1 MTTKFVFCCIF
12 LSVID
17 ASFFACCSC
26 PQPFRSAGC
35 GASNGYQQQPAY
47 QQPSYLSR
55 PIIVNSPAEVPT
67 VIEKHIPLIIPYHG
81 SYDPFSPVQ
90 IEEVYVPVIYRPRP
104 RPRPTYY
111 QSVEN
116 NKEPKSSHQKSNSK
130 SKSEDACYV
139 NDSGFKCC
147 NTDLENT
154 MQGAYSALKRSP
166 SFNECN
172 IGLMTKV
179 VQKAAQKRFR
189 QSFEVVVSLKSF
201 GSNSAYDGNFTCRF
215 ERDGKHFMSYA
226 SPVQYDS
233 EDAKSESA
241 LSNTD
246 ITHDEDDVP
255 PTEEEKIEKI
265 ENLNEGLKDIKPK
278 ESEIKERLRR
288 ASKNGYPAFIENNCI
303 IEFNKVNST
312 KNGSGFITHE
322 ITMGNLS
329 PTISRRKKRIST
341 C

>member
-1 MTTKFVFCCIF
+1 MMIKFIFCYIF
-12 LSVID
+12 LSVIK

-35 GASNGYQQQPAY
+35 GASNGYSQPQQPSAY
-47 QQPSYLSR
+47 QQSPYVSR
-55 PIIVNSPAEVPT
+55 PIVVNSPVEVPT
-67 VIEKHIPLIIPYHG
+67 VIEKHIPLIVPYHG

-90 IEEVYVPVIYRPRP
+90 VEEVYVPVIYRPRP
-104 RPRPTYY
+104 RPSYY
-111 QSVEN
+111 QTVEHPN
-116 NKEPKSSHQKSNSK
+116 ESKLSSNHQKSK
-130 SKSEDACYV
+130 PKPKPKSEDACYV

-154 MQGAYSALKRSP
+154 MHGAYTALKRSP
-166 SFNECN
+166 TFNECN

-226 SPVQYDS
+226 SPAQYDS
-233 EDAKSESA
+233 ENAKSESA

-246 ITHDEDDVP
+246 LTHDEDDIP
-255 PTEEEKIEKI
+255 PTDEEKVEKI

-278 ESEIKERLRR
+278 ESEI
-288 ASKNGYPAFIENNCI
+288 SKYILKTKFI
-303 IEFNKVNST
+303 K
-312 KNGSGFITHE
+312 
-322 ITMGNLS
+322 
-329 PTISRRKKRIST
+329 
-341 C
+341 